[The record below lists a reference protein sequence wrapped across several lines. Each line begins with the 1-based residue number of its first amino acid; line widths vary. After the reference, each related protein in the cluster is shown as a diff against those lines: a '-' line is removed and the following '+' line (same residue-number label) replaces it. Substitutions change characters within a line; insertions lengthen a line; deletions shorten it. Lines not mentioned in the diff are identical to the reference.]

1 MATPDISRQL
11 FQPEKRYVG
20 IFMQQGRV
28 VTDGISTP
36 IVASMPKTSALRSA
50 TSFARREARITA
62 SASAHRR
69 R

>member
-20 IFMQQGRV
+20 TFMQQAASSPTR
-28 VTDGISTP
+28 ISTP
-36 IVASMPKTSALRSA
+36 IVASMPKTSALRS
-50 TSFARREARITA
+50 RHHLLREAPITA
-62 SASAHRR
+62 STSAHRR